1 MCNSTSDLLDLIT
14 NFLCRK
20 ICLRQQLGI
29 FIKHVFQFLF
39 KWKLEIL
46 SFLVFQFIKLKA
58 IFPVRNGA
66 KFPMRLLVQLSTN
79 GKKSRLA
86 ETAANL
92 FTNIQET
99 FNSC

>member
-1 MCNSTSDLLDLIT
+1 MWKIQQTEYIRNFYWLQKPDMQFYILLNKT
-14 NFLCRK
+14 
-20 ICLRQQLGI
+20 
-29 FIKHVFQFLF
+29 
-39 KWKLEIL
+39 
-46 SFLVFQFIKLKA
+46 KLKA